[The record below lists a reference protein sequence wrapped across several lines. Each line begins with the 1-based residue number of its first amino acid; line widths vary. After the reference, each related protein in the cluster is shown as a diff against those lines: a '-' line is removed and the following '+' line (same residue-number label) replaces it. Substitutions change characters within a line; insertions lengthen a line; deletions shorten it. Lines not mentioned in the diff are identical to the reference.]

1 MHNTENYHKVKEM
14 IDDRRISARR
24 IADEHTLEVRSKSRD
39 VAEIDAELEKTG
51 PEIFRYALSGK
62 DIAPLRERNQMLIA
76 RRRAILRS
84 LGYPEDYT
92 DVKYNCPICKDTG
105 FLENTKACTCFR
117 KLLYTENIKSSG
129 MGRLIEEQSFDNF
142 DLSHFAYD
150 EAIYQKMEHVVR
162 NAKDFAYNFGK
173 KYKGK
178 NLLCIGSTGTGKTHI
193 TTSIAKVLI
202 EGGYYVL
209 YESSQNIVS
218 AFEADKFRSGYGTAY
233 EPEAQ
238 KYLDCDLLII
248 DDLGTEFINQ
258 FTISCLYNLFNTRR
272 NSGLST
278 IISTNLSPTEL
289 RDKYEDRIYSRI
301 VGSTQSE
308 VLFFSGKDYRLY
320 GKRR

>member
-1 MHNTENYHKVKEM
+1 MHYNENYQKVREM
-14 IDDRRISARR
+14 IDDRRIKARR
-24 IADEHTLEVRSKSRD
+24 LADERAFEVRLKSKEI
-39 VAEIDAELEKTG
+39 AEIDEELEKTG
-51 PEIFRYALSGK
+51 PEIFKYALSGQ
-62 DIAPLRERNQMLIA
+62 DIAPLRERNQMLVA
-76 RRRAILRS
+76 RRRSILKS
-84 LGYPEDYT
+84 LGLPEDYT
-92 DVKYNCPICKDTG
+92 DVKYHCAICKDSG

-117 KLLYTENIKSSG
+117 KLFYTENIKSSG
-129 MGRLIEEQSFDNF
+129 MGRLIEEQDFNNF
-142 DLSHFAYD
+142 DLSFFAYD
-150 EAIYQKMEHVVR
+150 QAVYQKMEHVVR

-173 KYKGK
+173 KYRGK
-178 NLLCIGSTGTGKTHI
+178 NLLCIGNTGTGKTHI

-218 AFEADKFRSGYGTAY
+218 AFESDKFRSGYGAY
-233 EPEAQ
+233 EPEAE
-238 KYLDCDLLII
+238 KYLECDLLIV

-258 FTISCLYNLFNTRR
+258 FTLSCLYNLFNTRR
-272 NSGLST
+272 NKGYST

-308 VLFFSGKDYRLY
+308 VLFFTGKDYRLY